1 MTAPRQD
8 LIVQEGETW
17 AFSCVARDAS
27 GEPRDL
33 TGHTARAV
41 IADAFGGAAIKEL
54 TTENGGIWLD
64 GGSGSLTLVMSAE
77 QTASLRSCD
86 ILEYAPAGISDRYDR
101 GAGSHLAS
109 RPRHL
114 VHDVDLIDQSG
125 VVSRVLTGR
134 MILYPSAAAGG
145 AGRGESQAV
154 VYDGGTP

>member
-54 TTENGGIWLD
+54 TTENGGVWL
-64 GGSGSLTLVMSAE
+64 GGDSGSLTLVMSAE
-77 QTASLRSCD
+77 QTASMRACD
-86 ILEYAPAGISDRYDR
+86 ILEYAAAGISDRYDR
-101 GAGSHLAS
+101 GSVSYRAS

-114 VHDVDLIDQSG
+114 VHDVDVIDQSG

-134 MILYPSAAAGG
+134 MIIYPSATAGIGDQAA
-145 AGRGESQAV
+145 SQVV

>member
-27 GEPRDL
+27 GEPLDL

-54 TTENGGIWLD
+54 TTENGGVWL
-64 GGSGSLTLVMSAE
+64 GGDSGSLTLVMSAE

-86 ILEYAPAGISDRYDR
+86 IMEYAHAGISDRYDR
-101 GAGSHLAS
+101 GSRMVS

-114 VHDVDLIDQSG
+114 VHDVDLIDPSG
-125 VVSRVLTGR
+125 LVSRVLTGR
-134 MILYPSAAAGG
+134 MIIYPSATAGG
-145 AGRGESQAV
+145 GQEPSQV
-154 VYDGGTP
+154 IVYDGGTP

>member
-101 GAGSHLAS
+101 GSRMVS

-114 VHDVDLIDQSG
+114 VHDVDVIDQAG

-134 MILYPSAAAGG
+134 MIIYPSATAGG
-145 AGRGESQAV
+145 GQEPSQV
-154 VYDGGTP
+154 IVYDGGTP